1 MPNHEYFQELSAL
14 AAIGQ
19 LSSEEDCELGQHLI
33 DCVSCREAS
42 AAYAHV
48 IQHQLPQA
56 DPIRWRVKSLMPKAS
71 PDADVRDRFL
81 ARARAEGV
89 EFTAEVEKVR
99 HPGRKVGSWAE
110 WSWRPVLATAAITA
124 ILLMG
129 FTAFRSRQNS
139 PPVVAGSD
147 GQDRWVHEKE
157 ALEQRIATL
166 DESVRASSVK
176 VVEAERTGATDQE
189 SLAKLQIQL
198 AGMQEAAR
206 RLASDLDKSRSQYVG
221 LVGAD

>member
-33 DCVSCREAS
+33 DCESCTEAS

-56 DPIRWRVKSLMPKAS
+56 DPIRWRMKSLVPKTS

-89 EFTAEVEKVR
+89 EFTAEVEAICLPERELRFWKGW
-99 HPGRKVGSWAE
+99 HWQS
-110 WSWRPVLATAAITA
+110 VLATAGITA
-124 ILLMG
+124 LLVMG
-129 FTAFRSRQNS
+129 FTVFGLRQ
-139 PPVVAGSD
+139 
-147 GQDRWVHEKE
+147 
-157 ALEQRIATL
+157 
-166 DESVRASSVK
+166 
-176 VVEAERTGATDQE
+176 
-189 SLAKLQIQL
+189 
-198 AGMQEAAR
+198 
-206 RLASDLDKSRSQYVG
+206 
-221 LVGAD
+221 